1 MSTIARAGAVALLA
15 GLLACRARTDEKKPS
30 GTEQARQAIAGP
42 SGEAGAPPAPAPS
55 TAAPAPLPPPPP
67 VPTVA
72 GVMIGSYALESVD
85 GHALPYTAKPDDKV
99 RSVLLG
105 GSLSIGAAN
114 PNRADGGTFA
124 IMESTQL
131 VGPKVTE
138 PPKPR
143 HTLGDFRTSGDQI
156 TFEARTHAV
165 LSHGT
170 PISEQ
175 PKGPTKTFTGKVD
188 GKRVTLQL
196 DGRTFVFVR

>member
-1 MSTIARAGAVALLA
+1 MRTFARVGATALLA

-30 GTEQARQAIAGP
+30 GAEQARQAIASP
-42 SGEAGAPPAPAPS
+42 SNVPGAPSAPAPAP
-55 TAAPAPLPPPPP
+55 APAPLPPPPP

-72 GVMIGSYALESVD
+72 GVMTGSYALESVD
-85 GHALPYTAKPDDKV
+85 GHAPPYTAKPDDKV
-99 RSVLLG
+99 RAVLLG

-114 PNRADGGTFA
+114 PARPDGGTFA
-124 IMESTQL
+124 IMESIQL

-143 HTLGDFRTSGDQI
+143 HTLGHFRASGDQV
-156 TFEARTHAV
+156 TFEARTHVV

-170 PISEQ
+170 PVADQ